1 MQEAIRELQQYKTDS
16 IKVVNERNK
25 PEDERSGVTVKFILY
40 NQNENKILSD
50 GGFEVEQITGCFT
63 VNTYPD
69 GTPCEVFIDTGKE
82 GEVNHGWA
90 DSWAISISF
99 LLQHGVA
106 PQKIYD
112 KFKNMD
118 FKPNGMSNVPGATFC
133 RSLPD
138 MIVKYMESHFPP
150 TAKTEEEGDSYDDM
164 LR

>member
-1 MQEAIRELQQYKTDS
+1 MQEAIRELHQYRVDS
-16 IKVVNERNK
+16 VKVVNERNK
-25 PEDERSGVTVKFILY
+25 PEDERPGVTVKFILY
-40 NQNENKILSD
+40 NQKENKPLPD

-118 FKPNGMSNVPGATFC
+118 FKPNGMSNVPSATFC
-133 RSLPD
+133 KSIPD

-150 TAKTEEEGDSYDDM
+150 TAKVEEEGDSYDDI